1 MQADSRTAILA
12 ALGANL
18 GIAIAK
24 FVGWGMTGAAS
35 MLAEAV
41 HSVADT
47 SNQALLL
54 WGGSAARRQPSDTHP
69 FGYGME
75 RYFWSFVVALVI
87 FTVGGLFA
95 LVEGIEKVRHPHEV
109 ANAAWAVGILV
120 VAILL
125 EMFSLRTAIVAAR
138 PLKGRRS
145 WVGFIRSSKNPELP
159 VVLLEDLGALL
170 GLMLALAGVGLAAWT
185 GDSRWDAVGSMAIG
199 VLLVAIAVTLA
210 AEMKSLLI
218 GESATPEHVD
228 AIRETL
234 AAADDIERIIHMRT
248 LHLGPDHL
256 LVAAKLEFRQG
267 MSFTEVAAAIDAA
280 EDRVR
285 ARIPIA
291 RTIFVEPDVY
301 KDGPDTGTEA

>member
-54 WGGSAARRQPSDTHP
+54 WGGSAARRQASETHP

-87 FTVGGLFA
+87 FSVGGLFA
-95 LVEGIEKVRHPHEV
+95 LAEGIEKLRHPHDV
-109 ANAAWAVGILV
+109 ANVAWAVGILV
-120 VAILL
+120 VAIGL
-125 EMFSLRTAIVAAR
+125 ETFSFHTAIVASR
-138 PLKGRRS
+138 PLKGRSS
-145 WVGFIRSSKNPELP
+145 WMTFIRRSKNPELP

-170 GLMLALAGVGLAAWT
+170 GLVLALAGVGLAYWT
-185 GDSRWDAVGSMAIG
+185 GDARWDAVGSIAIG
-199 VLLVAIAVTLA
+199 VLLIAIAVTLVV
-210 AEMKSLLI
+210 EMKSLLI
-218 GESATPEHVD
+218 GESATPEHID
-228 AIRETL
+228 AIGETL
-234 AAADDIERIIHMRT
+234 ASAEDIERIIHMRT
-248 LHLGPDHL
+248 MHLGPDHL
-256 LVAAKLEFRQG
+256 LVAAKVAFRRG
-267 MSFTEVAAAIDAA
+267 MSFSEVAAAIDAA
-280 EDRVR
+280 EDRIR
-285 ARIPIA
+285 ARVPIA

-301 KDGPDTGTEA
+301 KNGPDTGTEA

>member
-54 WGGSAARRQPSDTHP
+54 WGGSAARRQPSETHP

-87 FTVGGLFA
+87 FSVGGLFA
-95 LVEGIEKVRHPHEV
+95 LVEGIEKLRHPHEV
-109 ANAAWAVGILV
+109 ANVAWAVGILV
-120 VAILL
+120 VAI
-125 EMFSLRTAIVAAR
+125 
-138 PLKGRRS
+138 G
-145 WVGFIRSSKNPELP
+145 
-159 VVLLEDLGALL
+159 LEDLGALV
-170 GLMLALAGVGLAAWT
+170 GLVLALAGVGLAYWT
-185 GDSRWDAVGSMAIG
+185 GDARWDAAGSIAIG
-199 VLLVAIAVTLA
+199 VLLVAIAVTLVV
-210 AEMKSLLI
+210 EMKSLLI
-218 GESATPEHVD
+218 GESATPEHID
-228 AIRETL
+228 AIGETL
-234 AAADDIERIIHMRT
+234 ASAEDIERIIHMRT
-248 LHLGPDHL
+248 MHLGPDHL
-256 LVAAKLEFRQG
+256 LVAAKVAFRRG
-267 MSFTEVAAAIDAA
+267 MSFSEVAAAIDAA
-280 EDRVR
+280 EDRIRERV
-285 ARIPIA
+285 PIA

-301 KDGPDTGTEA
+301 KDGPDAGTEA